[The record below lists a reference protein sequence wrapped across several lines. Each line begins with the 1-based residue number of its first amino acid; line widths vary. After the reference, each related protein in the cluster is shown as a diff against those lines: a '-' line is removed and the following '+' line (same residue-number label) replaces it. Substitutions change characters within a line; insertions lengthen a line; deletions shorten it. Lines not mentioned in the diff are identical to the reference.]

1 MIGCTF
7 CRLAESRLCPALWDQ
22 FAGWPLVDYAKPET
36 PKESRTELNLH
47 HDSGPWCVSSC
58 GPSSLHTH
66 TNPLWY
72 KLSMS
77 EFLPASLFS
86 SSPVFQCFDSDA
98 LIALILRFIF
108 VACFTHSLCP
118 YCKRRVCS
126 ENVSPKT
133 NKKKKKENP
142 CRLTCPAVTPSCLHL
157 FPSVPSHPHFLSRCA
172 SVDAAS
178 GRYYWEWTLQL

>member
-1 MIGCTF
+1 MVCDWLHIVN

-36 PKESRTELNLH
+36 PKESWTELNHH

-66 TNPLWY
+66 TSPLWY

-77 EFLPASLFS
+77 ELLPASLFS

-118 YCKRRVCS
+118 YYKRRVCS
-126 ENVSPKT
+126 ENVSPET
-133 NKKKKKENP
+133 NKKRKSLPPYLPCSNP
-142 CRLTCPAVTPSCLHL
+142 LLPSPLSL
-157 FPSVPSHPHFLSRCA
+157 RPVPPSFSL
-172 SVDAAS
+172 
-178 GRYYWEWTLQL
+178 